1 MPTAQSQPTIA
12 DLPDT
17 PQHTIKTVCAQTGI
31 RAVTLRA
38 WERRYHVLR
47 PQRTGGN
54 YRLYSERDVAIL
66 RWLKSRVDGGLAI
79 SRAAEELD
87 EMRRARSWPQPVATV
102 PEPEPGG
109 RATAAPPAE
118 YGQRLYAA
126 LVALDEGKAGAILTE
141 ATALFD
147 LGAVCLDIIQPC
159 LVAIGEAWYRG
170 ELRIATEH
178 FASQYLRGRLMGLF
192 QSLPLRPR
200 APRIVVGCAPGEFHE
215 IGSLMLALFLRRDGY
230 RVDFLGADVHIGDL
244 FEFARVERPALI
256 CLSANSEDTARELR
270 TMQAKLAGMRPRPRF
285 GFGGRIFNADDV
297 LRTSM
302 PGLFLGH
309 NADTAR
315 EAVRQLLPI

>member
-1 MPTAQSQPTIA
+1 MPTALPTIA

-17 PQHTIKTVCAQTGI
+17 PQHTIKFVCAQTGI

-47 PQRTGGN
+47 PQRTSGN
-54 YRLYSERDVAIL
+54 YRLYSERDVALL
-66 RWLKSRVDGGLAI
+66 RWLKTRVDSGLVI

-87 EMRRARSWPQPVATV
+87 EMRRARSWPQPVVSV
-102 PEPEPGG
+102 PEP
-109 RATAAPPAE
+109 TAAARLASAPPAE

-126 LVALDEGKAGAILTE
+126 LVALDEGQAGSILTE

-159 LVAIGEAWYRG
+159 LVLIGEAWYRG
-170 ELRIATEH
+170 DIRIATEH
-178 FASQYLRGRLMGLF
+178 FASQYLRGRLLSLF

-256 CLSANSEDTARELR
+256 CLSANSDTTARELR

-285 GFGGRIFNADDV
+285 GFGGRIFNDDAA
-297 LRTSM
+297 LRATL
-302 PGLFLGH
+302 PGIFLGQ
-309 NADTAR
+309 NADEAR
-315 EAVRQLLPI
+315 QAVRQLLPI